1 MNNEKNNT
9 LKDLFEK
16 NATRDIYIYFYY
28 LVII

>member
-1 MNNEKNNT
+1 MNNEKSNT

-16 NATRDIYIYFYY
+16 NTTRDIYIYFYY